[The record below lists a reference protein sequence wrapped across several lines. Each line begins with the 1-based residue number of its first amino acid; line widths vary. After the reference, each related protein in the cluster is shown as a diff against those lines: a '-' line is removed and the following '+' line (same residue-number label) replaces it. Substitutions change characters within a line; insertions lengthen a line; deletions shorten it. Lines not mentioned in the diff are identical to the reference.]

1 MEDNNFIKYILGK
14 DFRSQLVLAFAIFF
28 GIVLSINLCLRIIT
42 RHNSSYPVPD
52 FKGLTLSQAV
62 ELADEENLRIQ
73 VMDSIYSSTKKRGTV
88 VEQEPKPGFK
98 VKKNRRIFLLMNAL
112 KPEKVSMPNI
122 VGVSL
127 RQAMAILES
136 RGLVIGRLRYIPD
149 IATNNVLKQRHD
161 GIEINAGEEI
171 IKGSQIDLVLGKAGG
186 YEPTS
191 VPDVKGLKLAE
202 AKRKIV
208 QSYLNIGAVEYD
220 QSVKSYDDSA
230 SAVVYKQKPD
240 PEKYLN
246 ASMGT
251 FLDIWLTVDDN
262 KIKSISFE
270 KEKDDQP
277 Q

>member
-1 MEDNNFIKYILGK
+1 MKDNNFIKYFFGK

-28 GIVLSINLCLRIIT
+28 GIILSINLCLKLVT

-52 FKGLTLSQAV
+52 FKGLSLPQAV

-73 VMDSIYSSTKKRGTV
+73 VMDSIYSSTQKRGTV
-88 VEQEPKPGFK
+88 VEQEPQPGFK
-98 VKKNRRIFLLMNAL
+98 VKKNRRIFLVMNAM

-161 GIEINAGEEI
+161 GRDIDAGEDI

-186 YEPTS
+186 YEPTM
-191 VPDVKGLKLAE
+191 VPEVKGLKLAE

-208 QSYLNIGAVEYD
+208 QAYLNIGAVEYD
-220 QSVKSYDDSA
+220 QSVKSSEDTV

-270 KEKDDQP
+270 KDEQP